1 MEYLYILKQ
10 VLVYVLTAYW
20 CYQTVIS
27 LCSLIKLKDKPYL
40 TNKNHKFMAI
50 VPAHNEEMVVA
61 NLIESLKNQTYD
73 KNLYDIYV
81 IADNCTDNTA
91 EVARKAGAIVF
102 ERFDPAHK
110 TKGYALQWF
119 LKQKIEENA
128 DYVECDFIWE
138 FPNKI
143 RVDKQYPY
151 KNKKEMLSFVRV
163 VAWNKLIKR
172 QLITDNNLEF
182 PKGLRYEDVEFTYK
196 LIPFVNKFA
205 YVDKPFIHYVQ
216 REGSIANVQNERTA
230 EIFTVL
236 DNVIEFYKKNNIY
249 EKYRDELE
257 YNYARYLLCSSLKR
271 MCKIK
276 DKSIREK
283 LLTENWER
291 LNSNFPNWKKNV
303 ILKTVNIGKNKYMRT
318 VNKSTYKIYSKIL
331 EII

>member
-1 MEYLYILKQ
+1 MPKVSVIVPIYNVEKYLEKCINSLLSQTLEDIQIILVNDGSKDNSGNIAKEYEKN
-10 VLVYVLTAYW
+10 
-20 CYQTVIS
+20 
-27 LCSLIKLKDKPYL
+27 
-40 TNKNHKFMAI
+40 NKNRIIYVEKENGGLSDARNYGLKYATSDFIAFLDSDDYI
-50 VPAHNEEMVVA
+50 EKNAYEEMY
-61 NLIESLKNQTYD
+61 N
-73 KNLYDIYV
+73 
-81 IADNCTDNTA
+81 
-91 EVARKAGAIVF
+91 KA
-102 ERFDPAHK
+102 
-110 TKGYALQWF
+110 
-119 LKQKIEENA
+119 IEENA

-182 PKGLRYEDVEFTYK
+182 PKGLRYEDIEFTYK

-236 DNVIEFYKKNNIY
+236 DNVIEFYKENNIY
-249 EKYRDELE
+249 DEYRDELE

-283 LLTENWER
+283 LLTESWER
-291 LNSNFPNWKKNV
+291 LNSNFPNWKENV

>member
-1 MEYLYILKQ
+1 MPKVSVIVPIYNVEKYLEKCINSLLSQTLEDIQIILVNDGSKDNSGNIAREYEKN
-10 VLVYVLTAYW
+10 
-20 CYQTVIS
+20 
-27 LCSLIKLKDKPYL
+27 
-40 TNKNHKFMAI
+40 NKNRIIYVEKENGGLSDARNYGLKYATGDFIAFLDSDDYI
-50 VPAHNEEMVVA
+50 EKNAYEEMY
-61 NLIESLKNQTYD
+61 N
-73 KNLYDIYV
+73 
-81 IADNCTDNTA
+81 
-91 EVARKAGAIVF
+91 KA
-102 ERFDPAHK
+102 
-110 TKGYALQWF
+110 
-119 LKQKIEENA
+119 IEENA

-196 LIPFVNKFA
+196 LIPFINKFT

-283 LLTENWER
+283 LLTESWER
-291 LNSNFPNWKKNV
+291 LNLNFPNWKENV

>member
-1 MEYLYILKQ
+1 MPK
-10 VLVYVLTAYW
+10 VSV
-20 CYQTVIS
+20 
-27 LCSLIKLKDKPYL
+27 
-40 TNKNHKFMAI
+40 I
-50 VPAHNEEMVVA
+50 VPIYNVEKYLEKCINSLLSQTLEDIQIILVNDGSKDNSGNIAKEYEKNNKDRVIYVEKENGGLSDARNYGLKYATGDFIAFLDSDDYIEKNAYEEMY
-61 NLIESLKNQTYD
+61 N
-73 KNLYDIYV
+73 
-81 IADNCTDNTA
+81 
-91 EVARKAGAIVF
+91 KA
-102 ERFDPAHK
+102 
-110 TKGYALQWF
+110 
-119 LKQKIEENA
+119 IEENA

-172 QLITDNNLEF
+172 QLIIDNNLEF

-196 LIPFVNKFA
+196 LIPFINKFA
-205 YVDKPFIHYVQ
+205 YIDKPFIHYVQ
-216 REGSIANVQNERTA
+216 RKGSIANVQNERTA

-249 EKYRDELE
+249 EEYRDELE

-276 DKSIREK
+276 DKTIREK
-283 LLTENWER
+283 LLTESWER
-291 LNSNFPNWKKNV
+291 LNLNFPNWKENI

>member
-1 MEYLYILKQ
+1 MPK
-10 VLVYVLTAYW
+10 VSV
-20 CYQTVIS
+20 
-27 LCSLIKLKDKPYL
+27 
-40 TNKNHKFMAI
+40 I
-50 VPAHNEEMVVA
+50 VPIYNVEKYLEKCINSLLSQTLEDIQIILVNDGSKDNSGNIAKEYEQNNKDRVIYVEKENGGLSDARNYGLKYATGDFIAFLDSDDYIEKNAYEEMY
-61 NLIESLKNQTYD
+61 N
-73 KNLYDIYV
+73 
-81 IADNCTDNTA
+81 
-91 EVARKAGAIVF
+91 KA
-102 ERFDPAHK
+102 
-110 TKGYALQWF
+110 
-119 LKQKIEENA
+119 IEENA

-138 FPNKI
+138 FHNKI

-196 LIPFVNKFA
+196 LIPFINKFT

-276 DKSIREK
+276 DKTIREK
-283 LLTENWER
+283 LLTESWER
-291 LNSNFPNWKKNV
+291 LNLNFPNWKENV

>member
-1 MEYLYILKQ
+1 MPK
-10 VLVYVLTAYW
+10 VSV
-20 CYQTVIS
+20 
-27 LCSLIKLKDKPYL
+27 
-40 TNKNHKFMAI
+40 I
-50 VPAHNEEMVVA
+50 VPIYNVEKYLEKCINSLLSQTLEDIQIILVNDGSKDNSGNIAKEYEKNNKDRVIYVEKENGGLSDARNYGLKYATGDFIAFLDSDDYIEKNAYEEMY
-61 NLIESLKNQTYD
+61 N
-73 KNLYDIYV
+73 
-81 IADNCTDNTA
+81 
-91 EVARKAGAIVF
+91 KA
-102 ERFDPAHK
+102 
-110 TKGYALQWF
+110 
-119 LKQKIEENA
+119 IEENA

-172 QLITDNNLEF
+172 QLIIDNNLEF

-196 LIPFVNKFA
+196 LIPFINKFA

-249 EKYRDELE
+249 EEYRNELE

-276 DKSIREK
+276 DKTIREK
-283 LLTENWER
+283 LLTDSWER
-291 LNSNFPNWKKNV
+291 LNSNFPNWKENV